1 MADQQSNS
9 QQETPN
15 NQVNDNGLAV
25 RRYLKFGRFLLAVGL
40 FIR

>member
-15 NQVNDNGLAV
+15 NQVNDNGLVV

-40 FIR
+40 LIR